1 MIDIDIPEKR
11 RLKISRAYYQRLVA
25 WIDAKGLWNGLGDE
39 APNRMMSF
47 FHTQARKYILAPA
60 GKLKECSDDFSGKF
74 ASEIT
79 DYESASRSDK
89 PRTSYGL
96 FVQRMRDIYKGFMQS
111 EDNNNERQGYWLMK
125 KLGVKICPYCNRN
138 YTITIDEDAIQVR
151 PEYDHFYPEALY
163 PSLIL
168 SFYNYIPSCPQ
179 CNHLK
184 KMQEI
189 DVNPWIGY
197 AKGSRPKF
205 RVDTSSGDFPA
216 RPVILIDGENENTK
230 KLGIKE
236 LYNEHKDY
244 VKDILN
250 KIQAYNPV
258 TYGVIRKDFQGTVH
272 TEAELERMV
281 WGNYT
286 KEAEESKRPF
296 SKLTA
301 DILNQYK
308 KYLV

>member
-1 MIDIDIPEKR
+1 MM
-11 RLKISRAYYQRLVA
+11 LYYH
-25 WIDAKGLWNGLGDE
+25 IN
-39 APNRMMSF
+39 
-47 FHTQARKYILAPA
+47 ARKYILALA
-60 GKLKECSDDFSGKF
+60 EKLKEYSDYFSAHFTTEKT
-74 ASEIT
+74 E
-79 DYESASRSDK
+79 YESASRSDK
-89 PRTSYGL
+89 PNTSYGM
-96 FVQRMRDIYKGFMQS
+96 FIKRMRDIYNGFMQA
-111 EDNNNERQGYWLMK
+111 EDGKNEKQGYWLMK
-125 KLGVKICPYCNRN
+125 KLGVKVCPYCNRN
-138 YTITIDEDAIQVR
+138 YTITIDENDTQVR
-151 PEYDHFYPEALY
+151 PEYDHFYPEVLH

-168 SFYNYIPSCPQ
+168 SFYNYVPSCPQ

-184 KMQEI
+184 KIQEL

-197 AKGSRPKF
+197 GTGARPKF
-205 RVDTSSGDFPA
+205 RVDTSTGEFPA

-258 TYGVIRKDFQGTVH
+258 TYHAIAKDFQGIAH

-286 KEAEESKRPF
+286 REAEEGKRPF

-301 DILNQYK
+301 DILEQYK